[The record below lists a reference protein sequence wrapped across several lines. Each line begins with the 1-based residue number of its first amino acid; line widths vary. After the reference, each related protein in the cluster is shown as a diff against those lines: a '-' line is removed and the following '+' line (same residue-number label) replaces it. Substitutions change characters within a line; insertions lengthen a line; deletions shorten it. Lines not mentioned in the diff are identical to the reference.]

1 MKIKHIIIACLILL
15 VSNVNIQAQNTNT
28 LYFMDGIAERNNV
41 NPAFTPSC
49 NFYLDFIFLP
59 NLYLNLGNNNL
70 ILNDFLYLKN
80 GQPTLFLNSQEDI
93 DNFYQKLKP
102 TTDLNVDLGIN
113 ILSFGF
119 KVKKHYFTFDMG
131 VNADV
136 YAYIPRD
143 LFAFALYG
151 TPDANGVNRF
161 DLSTFGVDAS
171 LYSKIGLGY
180 MYQIN
185 EHWQIGLKAKFL
197 MGYANINTSIDQ
209 LELNASRQSWSLHTD
224 GRINASLPINY
235 NTTEDGNIDFE
246 SVSLHDKNQ
255 LLSLLYQPAGYGAAI
270 DFGIKYNPIKYLTI
284 SASITD
290 LGFIYWNRNLMTGS
304 MKGEHYIN
312 ELVDYTV
319 GDTLSTDQIVDK
331 FTNLGEEILET
342 IKTEDGQNYTSK
354 LRANFYAGIEYGIL
368 KNKISFGV
376 VNHLKFNNNRLW
388 DEATLSVNFRPIDR
402 IRASLNYSFI
412 NGRCGNLGL
421 GLNVRTGIFNVY
433 LLADYIPLSFTRIE
447 DEGYK
452 IPIPNKTQS
461 FNLQVGWTWSIG
473 NFGNDED
480 RDGVKG
486 RKDRCPNTDINFL
499 QRQCPGIKKKKL
511 VDKQGCDLD
520 DDKDGIHNC
529 YDQCS
534 DTPIGAEVDSVGCPV
549 DTDKDGVADYLDNC
563 ANTPMGVGVTEKG
576 CPIDSDEDGIA
587 DYLDQCPNTPSNIL
601 VDSVG
606 CPVDNDKD
614 SVADYVDLCL
624 GTPENVKVDE
634 NGCPIDTDKDGVPDF
649 VDQCPETP
657 ENTPVNKEGCPLDS
671 DGDGIND
678 GLDKCPQKPGPIS
691 NFGCPELKKEV
702 HNLFKKAM
710 TGIQFESGKDIIK
723 RSSYPILDDIV
734 KVMSENADYNLTI
747 NGYTDNV
754 GDDEKNLN
762 LSKARATAVLNYI
775 ANKGIDAKRLSAFGF
790 GEANPIADN
799 NTSKG
804 RSLNRRVEF
813 EISYTEIS
821 YETINTLPT
830 E

>member
-1 MKIKHIIIACLILL
+1 
-15 VSNVNIQAQNTNT
+15 
-28 LYFMDGIAERNNV
+28 
-41 NPAFTPSC
+41 
-49 NFYLDFIFLP
+49 
-59 NLYLNLGNNNL
+59 
-70 ILNDFLYLKN
+70 
-80 GQPTLFLNSQEDI
+80 
-93 DNFYQKLKP
+93 
-102 TTDLNVDLGIN
+102 
-113 ILSFGF
+113 
-119 KVKKHYFTFDMG
+119 
-131 VNADV
+131 
-136 YAYIPRD
+136 
-143 LFAFALYG
+143 
-151 TPDANGVNRF
+151 
-161 DLSTFGVDAS
+161 
-171 LYSKIGLGY
+171 
-180 MYQIN
+180 
-185 EHWQIGLKAKFL
+185 
-197 MGYANINTSIDQ
+197 
-209 LELNASRQSWSLHTD
+209 
-224 GRINASLPINY
+224 
-235 NTTEDGNIDFE
+235 
-246 SVSLHDKNQ
+246 
-255 LLSLLYQPAGYGAAI
+255 
-270 DFGIKYNPIKYLTI
+270 
-284 SASITD
+284 
-290 LGFIYWNRNLMTGS
+290 

-342 IKTEDGQNYTSK
+342 IKTEDGQNYTST
-354 LRANFYAGIEYGIL
+354 LHANFYAGIEYGIL

-499 QRQCPGIKKKKL
+499 QQQCPGIKKKKL

-529 YDQCS
+529 YDQCP

-614 SVADYVDLCL
+614 GVADYVDLCL

-657 ENTPVNKEGCPLDS
+657 ENIPVNKEGCPLDS

-702 HNLFKKAM
+702 RNLFKKAM

-723 RSSYPILDDIV
+723 KSSYPILNDIV